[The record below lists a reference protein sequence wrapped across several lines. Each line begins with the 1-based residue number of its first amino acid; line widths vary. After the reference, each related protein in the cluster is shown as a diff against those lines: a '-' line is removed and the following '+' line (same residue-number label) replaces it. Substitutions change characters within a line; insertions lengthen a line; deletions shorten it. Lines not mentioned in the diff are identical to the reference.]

1 MIRAVFFVLILAA
14 SAGVTQAREV
24 SIGAF
29 EGVWRG
35 SAVSE
40 SDISTHFRVTAR
52 DMDVE
57 IRGESGGGFSVRWAT
72 ILRQKGVPD
81 APVEVLKEARVSFVP
96 DPDRTKVW
104 RSARGGDPMS
114 GEGYYWARLE
124 EQTLTVYGLG
134 VAADGTA
141 ELQVYRRTL
150 TDLGMELEFIR
161 TVDGEPVRTARGK
174 LIKFAK

>member
-1 MIRAVFFVLILAA
+1 MARVLSFILLLLAA
-14 SAGVTQAREV
+14 AGTAQARDV

-35 SAVSE
+35 NALSE

-57 IRGESGGGFSVRWAT
+57 IRTGGDGNFSVRWAT
-72 ILRQKGVPD
+72 ILRQTGDPN
-81 APVEVLKEARVSFVP
+81 APEEVLKEAKVFFVP
-96 DPDRTKVW
+96 DPDRKKVW
-104 RSARGGDPMS
+104 RAAKPVDPMS
-114 GEGYYWARLE
+114 GDGYYWARLSG
-124 EQTLTVYGLG
+124 QTLTVYGLG
-134 VAADGTA
+134 VAGDGTA

-150 TDLGMELEFIR
+150 TDLGMELEFTR
-161 TVDGEPVRTARGK
+161 TVDGQPVRTAKGK

>member
-1 MIRAVFFVLILAA
+1 MIRVLFVVFL
-14 SAGVTQAREV
+14 VTGSLGKADAREV
-24 SIGAF
+24 PIDAF

-57 IRGESGGGFSVRWAT
+57 IRGDAGGGFSVRWAT

-81 APVEVLKEARVSFVP
+81 APFEVLKEARVSFVP
-96 DPDRTKVW
+96 DPDRTRVW
-104 RSARGGDPMS
+104 RAARASDPM
-114 GEGYYWARLE
+114 GADGYYWARPE
-124 EQTLTVYGLG
+124 DQTLTVYGLG
-134 VAADGTA
+134 VAADGSA

-150 TDLGMELEFIR
+150 TDLGMDLEFIR
-161 TVDGEPVRTARGK
+161 TVDGEPVRTAKGK
-174 LIKFAK
+174 LIKFAR